1 MLQLTNFRCWENK
14 QLVFPDKGI
23 CLLSGKSG
31 RGKST
36 ILNSLVYA
44 ITGKGKNIT
53 TFQKKSTTV
62 QIEIDGLVITRQRGP
77 NRLVVKRGDQTYED
91 DAAQAVID
99 ATFGTEFCNT
109 SYIDQEN
116 ANSFVFLSP
125 TEKIEFLEKL
135 LLHKYNIDDMK
146 DKVKNAIT
154 QAKLDHAAAE
164 SKHTT
169 LQDMFSRLSYQTPED
184 VYVTKGDDD
193 QIKLTST
200 NRQKLGEKIA
210 SNLDVM
216 EKNIKTIATK
226 IKKWEHERQE
236 CSYINETRAF
246 LAAKIDDV
254 RQEMSSLTATPEDVE
269 VLQRQKT
276 AYERHK
282 TERRRRE
289 LQQELDARK
298 LANQTEKND
307 YLRQLATLPDLTM
320 VKKTITQLE
329 QVNHVMESL
338 VLIEDKLENKDEYDE
353 EKNERDLVVMTT
365 KRDVTKNN
373 VNELQKMINEHQRH
387 YSCPSCKAIL
397 KIQRD
402 QLVYHTQHA
411 NTRTL
416 PEMQH
421 ALDEATS
428 LLSTYNTGIDALK
441 AKKVVHERLEAEYN
455 EMFDRLEALLTLPS
469 GEVIDQDQIDETLNR
484 FVDIKTKQEGLNQLI
499 RELNNDRSIQL
510 LDKELQ
516 STAATAP
523 SPAEGSATSPDE
535 TNDSICS
542 EAEYPLLL
550 DKIALKRGEL
560 ARLDGLQRKY
570 EDCQKQLDNLPVTEK
585 TDQEFVE
592 LLSQHRN
599 KLDTYQKKMEQY
611 RTYLQQMEKW
621 DRVDRDNHMY
631 NDMERNIAEMDIKKA
646 SLMDRLRCLVKLRDH
661 IKQAEQQS
669 LMDFIDSLNQH
680 AAVYIEDFFDD
691 DITVEMKTIQ
701 EGKTTGKEKITLHFD
716 VQYRNMSGDLSFL
729 SGGEKDR
736 VNLAF
741 TLAFSE
747 LVDTRMLL
755 LDECI
760 SSLDGETSNV
770 VLENLKEKYK
780 GKLVVVVSHQA
791 NLGFFDHV
799 IDL

>member
-1 MLQLTNFRCWENK
+1 
-14 QLVFPDKGI
+14 
-23 CLLSGKSG
+23 
-31 RGKST
+31 
-36 ILNSLVYA
+36 
-44 ITGKGKNIT
+44 
-53 TFQKKSTTV
+53 
-62 QIEIDGLVITRQRGP
+62 
-77 NRLVVKRGDQTYED
+77 
-91 DAAQAVID
+91 
-99 ATFGTEFCNT
+99 
-109 SYIDQEN
+109 
-116 ANSFVFLSP
+116 
-125 TEKIEFLEKL
+125 
-135 LLHKYNIDDMK
+135 
-146 DKVKNAIT
+146 
-154 QAKLDHAAAE
+154 
-164 SKHTT
+164 
-169 LQDMFSRLSYQTPED
+169 
-184 VYVTKGDDD
+184 
-193 QIKLTST
+193 
-200 NRQKLGEKIA
+200 
-210 SNLDVM
+210 
-216 EKNIKTIATK
+216 
-226 IKKWEHERQE
+226 
-236 CSYINETRAF
+236 
-246 LAAKIDDV
+246 
-254 RQEMSSLTATPEDVE
+254 
-269 VLQRQKT
+269 
-276 AYERHK
+276 
-282 TERRRRE
+282 
-289 LQQELDARK
+289 
-298 LANQTEKND
+298 
-307 YLRQLATLPDLTM
+307 
-320 VKKTITQLE
+320 
-329 QVNHVMESL
+329 
-338 VLIEDKLENKDEYDE
+338 
-353 EKNERDLVVMTT
+353 
-365 KRDVTKNN
+365 
-373 VNELQKMINEHQRH
+373 
-387 YSCPSCKAIL
+387 
-397 KIQRD
+397 
-402 QLVYHTQHA
+402 
-411 NTRTL
+411 
-416 PEMQH
+416 
-421 ALDEATS
+421 
-428 LLSTYNTGIDALK
+428 
-441 AKKVVHERLEAEYN
+441 
-455 EMFDRLEALLTLPS
+455 
-469 GEVIDQDQIDETLNR
+469 
-484 FVDIKTKQEGLNQLI
+484 
-499 RELNNDRSIQL
+499 
-510 LDKELQ
+510 
-516 STAATAP
+516 
-523 SPAEGSATSPDE
+523 
-535 TNDSICS
+535 
-542 EAEYPLLL
+542 L